1 VKTVPE
7 IGVSTNRF
15 THFVRESKAMFSIS
29 NMKSAGMGGTILQ
42 PQLDVDRQLS
52 RPSEAPS
59 RIQLIQ

>member
-42 PQLDVDRQLS
+42 PQLDADHKLS
-52 RPSEAPS
+52 RPFGAPS
-59 RIQLIQ
+59 KIQFVH